1 MNRNTMV
8 NGIDNTKLQQAVRFM
23 RSSDFR
29 SALAEC
35 EKVLSAAPQH
45 VAARYLAGICL
56 IREGRATEAVGH
68 LESACRG
75 MPDMLDAWL
84 NLAIAQRRAGDL
96 AAAATTLQQAL
107 TVGPPSASVH
117 NNLGIIQSE
126 RGDKGGALPH
136 LQQAV
141 ELEPD
146 RPEYLCNLANLL
158 RDLERD
164 DEALPHY
171 RRAVDLGL
179 EQAEVFSSLAAI
191 LAKQNSTED
200 AIAYYRRSLG
210 LNPGNA
216 RVQLALGNLLSVM
229 GRFDEAE
236 THFRQAIELNPNLTQ
251 AYRQLVHVHPLS
263 REDQSLAGKI
273 ERVLQ
278 QNDELTDSANADLHF
293 ALGKYHDSRAEYD
306 EAFEHY
312 RCANSLL
319 RPEMNFDREQVSVRI
334 DKLIATFTPELF
346 DRYRALDTGEQAVI
360 ICGLPRSG
368 TTLTEQILASHPQA
382 FGAGEQPF
390 WGDQEKLLAEK
401 LQAQGGNWPEDIPD
415 IADSV
420 LPELA
425 QTYLSMLNSLAE
437 AKPLSISDKMPGNFL
452 HLGLIHLA
460 LPNAKIICCR
470 RNLLDNALS
479 LYFLRFAGLHPYAYD
494 LDDLAFYIGEHDRL
508 LQHWRK
514 IFSKEIFL
522 EIQYEDTV
530 AGLEQAAR
538 SLIDFVGLPWDD
550 RCLAFYDNQRPVR
563 TASQWQ
569 VRQPIYD
576 TSVGRWKN
584 YRNYLGPLNKLVQS

>member
-1 MNRNTMV
+1 MANGKGNT
-8 NGIDNTKLQQAVRFM
+8 TLQQALHFM

-35 EKVLSAAPQH
+35 KNILATVPQH
-45 VAARYLAGICL
+45 IPARYLAGICL
-56 IREGRATEAVGH
+56 IREGLAAEAVNH
-68 LESACRG
+68 LEAACRG

-84 NLAIAQRRAGDL
+84 NLAIAQRMAGDIS
-96 AAAATTLQQAL
+96 AAAATLQHAL
-107 TVGPPSASVH
+107 KVEPQSASVR

-126 RGDKGGALPH
+126 RGDKSDALIH

-171 RRAVDLGL
+171 RHAVDLGL
-179 EQAEVFSSLAAI
+179 EQSEVFNSLAAI
-191 LAKQNSTED
+191 LAKHNGTEE
-200 AIAYYRRSLG
+200 AIAYYRRSLS
-210 LNPGNA
+210 LNPSNA
-216 RVQLALGNLLSVM
+216 KIQLAVGNLLSVM

-236 THFRQAIELNPNLTQ
+236 THFRLAVELNPNLTQ

-263 REDQSLAGKI
+263 REDQSLANKI
-273 ERVLQ
+273 EFVLRQ
-278 QNDELTDSANADLHF
+278 SDALTDSANADLHF

-312 RCANSLL
+312 QSANRLL
-319 RPEMNFDREQVSVRI
+319 RQEMTFDRAQVSARI
-334 DKLIATFTPELF
+334 DKVIATFTPELF
-346 DRYRALDTGEQAVI
+346 SQHDASNESEQAVI

-390 WGDQEKLLAEK
+390 WGDQEKMLAEK
-401 LQAQGGNWPEDIPD
+401 LQAQGGRWPEDILILMD
-415 IADSV
+415 GT
-420 LPELA
+420 LQELA
-425 QTYLSMLNSLAE
+425 QAYLKMLNGLA
-437 AKPLSISDKMPGNFL
+437 AAAPLKISDKMPGNFL

-460 LPNAKIICCR
+460 LPNAKIIHCR
-470 RNLLDNALS
+470 RNPLDNALS
-479 LYFLRFAGLHPYAYD
+479 LYSLRFAGLHPYAYD
-494 LDDLAFYIGEHDRL
+494 LDDLAFYIGEHNRL
-508 LQHWRK
+508 LRHWRK
-514 IFSKEIFL
+514 IFSREIFL

-530 AGLEQAAR
+530 AELEQTAR
-538 SLIDFVGLPWDD
+538 TLIDFVGLHWDD
-550 RCLAFYDNQRPVR
+550 RCLAFHNNDRPVR

-584 YRNYLGPLNKLVQS
+584 YRDYLGPLQQLIQN